1 MNALLGQC
9 KKQDMAYKTVAIETT
24 GVVLES
30 LKVDRFSDFFNLLS
44 PIINK
49 VRVTLNILE

>member
-1 MNALLGQC
+1 
-9 KKQDMAYKTVAIETT
+9 MAYKTVAIETT

-49 VRVTLNILE
+49 VVTLNILE